1 MTNLQLPISNLKL
14 FSCPTLAAFL
24 PCLDSRA
31 VNSLQ
36 GRQSTSFS
44 SDFSLKP
51 GEAQAPLC
59 LSVSRVPRLTPTVGE
74 ERLESRQGRQP
85 GQSWRP
91 NRPDRT
97 GGILVHPY
105 LGEQA
110 EAANAADDAVH
121 PGEART
127 TAGGLRRDRQA
138 PSVPQPLQGLCPTAA
153 DGTQGWGLG
162 LGDPTPGTGSWE
174 GQSSHR
180 NQKTVALRGLVG
192 SRASTAS
199 VSTHSLRG

>member
-1 MTNLQLPISNLKL
+1 M
-14 FSCPTLAAFL
+14 
-24 PCLDSRA
+24 
-31 VNSLQ
+31 NSLQ
-36 GRQSTSFS
+36 GRQSTRFS

-59 LSVSRVPRLTPTVGE
+59 LSVSRVPRLTLTVGE
-74 ERLESRQGRQP
+74 KRLESRLGRQP
-85 GQSWRP
+85 GQSCRP

-110 EAANAADDAVH
+110 EATNAADDAVH

-138 PSVPQPLQGLCPTAA
+138 PSVLQPLQGLCPTAA
-153 DGTQGWGLG
+153 DRTQGWGLG
-162 LGDPTPGTGSWE
+162 LGDPTPGTSSWE
-174 GQSSHR
+174 GQSRHR
-180 NQKTVALRGLVG
+180 NQKTVALRGLAG

-199 VSTHSLRG
+199 VSTHTLRG